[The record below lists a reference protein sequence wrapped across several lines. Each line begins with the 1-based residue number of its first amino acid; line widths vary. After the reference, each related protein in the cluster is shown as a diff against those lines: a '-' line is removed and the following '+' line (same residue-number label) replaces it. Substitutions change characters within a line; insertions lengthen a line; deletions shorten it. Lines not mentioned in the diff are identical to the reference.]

1 MKRLA
6 LLLFVGLVSETILAC
21 DAATPERT
29 TETSRRAGD
38 TDRTQ
43 VASVP
48 TATSLPTNTPASAA
62 ASQPTEE
69 PAPTA
74 AHRHACCA
82 NGCGCP
88 PSRQYRR
95 LRPHLSPPPLRV
107 PAPTATLVPTSRPA
121 LAPTAVSQSV
131 ISSALAPL
139 GDNLRFVAYLDR
151 ATQRWLIFDATGNFK
166 PEDLPLTPQME
177 TPDASDIEILT
188 ELEPRGIYTFVV
200 NENHTVELGGISYT
214 FYKGSNLMVWK

>member
-62 ASQPTEE
+62 ASQPTGE

-74 AHRHACCA
+74 APVPTAT
-82 NGCGCP
+82 P
-88 PSRQYRR
+88 
-95 LRPHLSPPPLRV
+95 V
-107 PAPTATLVPTSRPA
+107 PASTATLVPTSRPA
-121 LAPTAVSQSV
+121 LAPTAVSQSG

-151 ATQRWLIFDATGNFK
+151 ATQRWLVFDATGNFK
-166 PEDLPLTPQME
+166 PEGLPLTPQME